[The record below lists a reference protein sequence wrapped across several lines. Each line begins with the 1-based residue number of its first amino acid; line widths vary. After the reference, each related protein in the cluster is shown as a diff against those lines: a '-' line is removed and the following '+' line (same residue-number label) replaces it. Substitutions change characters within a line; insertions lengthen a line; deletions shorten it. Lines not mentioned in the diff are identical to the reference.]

1 MGILDGKAVVITGAG
16 RGLGEAY
23 ALHAARAGASVV
35 VNDVDGELAEAVAA
49 RIAEQGGRA
58 VASAQSV
65 RDPDQASGVVERC
78 LAEFGRVDGLVNNAA
93 LNHQAL
99 PWEEDVQ
106 AARELIEVNVLG
118 VLYCGIAAARAMRR
132 QRAGS
137 IVNISSGSSFGSR
150 RAGTYSASKG
160 AVAAVTYSW
169 ALDLAEVGVRV
180 NGVCPLAW
188 TRMVERSSLL
198 TQLRVMP
205 ERTPDRVAPLITYLL
220 SDRAEGITGQ
230 LIRFTGDQLQIV
242 RQPGFKVP
250 VLHRDSWAT
259 EDIAA
264 AFDGILDHH
273 LEPFGFAKQTPPRL
287 RVAPPGGFPAGEP
300 VAGPEL
306 FREVPGDPAVCSATS
321 PPAG

>member
-1 MGILDGKAVVITGAG
+1 MSILEGKAVVITGAG

-23 ALHAARAGASVV
+23 ALHAARAGACVV
-35 VNDVDGELAEAVAA
+35 VNDVDGDLAEAVAA
-49 RIAEQGGRA
+49 RIVGQGGRA

-99 PWEEDVQ
+99 PWEEDVY

-118 VLYCGIAAARAMRR
+118 VLYCGIAAARVMRR

-137 IVNISSGSSFGSR
+137 IVNISSGSAFGSR
-150 RAGTYSASKG
+150 GAGTYSASKG
-160 AVAAVTYSW
+160 AVASATYSW
-169 ALDLAEVGVRV
+169 AVDLAEVGVRV

-188 TRMVERSSLL
+188 TRMVERSSSAAIKSSV
-198 TQLRVMP
+198 TPQ
-205 ERTPDRVAPLITYLL
+205 RTPDRVAPLITYLL

-230 LIRFTGDQLQIV
+230 LVRFTGDQLQLV
-242 RQPGFKVP
+242 RRPGLKDP
-250 VLHRDSWAT
+250 ALHRDNWAT

-264 AFDGILDHH
+264 AFDGVLDHH
-273 LEPFGFAKQTPPRL
+273 LEPFGFEQQTPPRL
-287 RVAPPGGFPAGEP
+287 RVVPPGG
-300 VAGPEL
+300 
-306 FREVPGDPAVCSATS
+306 S
-321 PPAG
+321 PPAEGVADPELIQGGAR